1 MSCLANIYEHMPKT
15 SRAIEQL
22 PPRVQHAIDRLG
34 ADIAVARLRRRESL
48 RTWAKRMGV
57 SVATLQRLEAGDPSV
72 SIGIVATAL
81 WLMGRD
87 GALCDLAAPEHD
99 HGALELDIRAA
110 VQLGRER
117 AVASAEARLRA
128 QKNAQADQAPDELYP
143 DQTD

>member
-1 MSCLANIYEHMPKT
+1 MKFIV
-15 SRAIEQL
+15 AIEPGTESTALGVAVPDL
-22 PPRVQHAIDRLG
+22 PGCFSAGDTMDE
-34 ADIAVARLRRRESL
+34 AMLRRRESL

-72 SIGIVATAL
+72 SVGIVATAL
-81 WLMGRD
+81 WIKGCD